1 MPTSIHSDMIEE
13 VYDIPLE
20 VIHRPLQ
27 TQLDEKKVL
36 SIMETLKVSYNFT
49 SEKEQLYKNI

>member
-1 MPTSIHSDMIEE
+1 MPTSIHSDAIED

-36 SIMETLKVSYNFT
+36 SIMETLKVGYIFT
-49 SEKEQLYKNI
+49 SEKEQLDKNV